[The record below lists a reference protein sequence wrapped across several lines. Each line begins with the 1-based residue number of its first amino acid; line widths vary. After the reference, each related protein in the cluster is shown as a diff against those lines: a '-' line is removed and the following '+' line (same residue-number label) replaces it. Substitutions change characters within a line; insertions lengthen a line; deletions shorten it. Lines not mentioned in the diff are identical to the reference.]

1 MKILLSNVLR
11 VSGSV
16 NANHYYYVVILVP
29 DFYYASPKNISLI
42 QALQRPA
49 LIIFVDQSEWFLKDQ
64 YLYTYIH
71 RQIVAH
77 HSMQLQLT
85 ALSFGCS
92 LYLQTFCWYQK
103 WLGIVHGVSQQ
114 VMQKVSS
121 RHFRHPYAPGH
132 SLEYPVSVQFQ
143 HAS

>member
-64 YLYTYIH
+64 
-71 RQIVAH
+71 
-77 HSMQLQLT
+77 
-85 ALSFGCS
+85 
-92 LYLQTFCWYQK
+92 
-103 WLGIVHGVSQQ
+103 
-114 VMQKVSS
+114 
-121 RHFRHPYAPGH
+121 
-132 SLEYPVSVQFQ
+132 
-143 HAS
+143 